1 MRALVIFLLIWF
13 GVLVYLLGPLWKSSE
28 NEELMSR
35 QLVQANGE
43 LVRLGE
49 ENNELR
55 DLLKKV
61 QEQLENDKKSH
72 VNKGVID
79 IPKIDNIDSQIRKE
93 KTMKYNTPI

>member
-1 MRALVIFLLIWF
+1 MLHSRCWMRALVIFLLIWF

-55 DLLKKV
+55 HLLTKV
-61 QEQLENDKKSH
+61 HEQIENDKKSH
-72 VNKGVID
+72 ICSFGRIA
-79 IPKIDNIDSQIRKE
+79 
-93 KTMKYNTPI
+93 YNALGGFYC